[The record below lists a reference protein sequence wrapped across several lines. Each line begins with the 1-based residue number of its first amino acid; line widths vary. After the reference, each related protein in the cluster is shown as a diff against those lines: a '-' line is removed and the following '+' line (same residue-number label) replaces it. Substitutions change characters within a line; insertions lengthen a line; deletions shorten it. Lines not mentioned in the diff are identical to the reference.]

1 MGCCNEPVTTLTG
14 LPADPTQHV
23 NYERGMVLGVDDF
36 KQEFAYLSG
45 RDQWLAREA
54 LGYGTLSGLRVRFE
68 DAGSDGP
75 RLHVSA
81 GTALTPGGRMIC
93 VGADQ
98 CAILNRWLAKPDNAA
113 LIARML
119 DPSLPPNSP
128 PVITSGAV
136 SLYLTLCYADCQTR
150 PVPIPGEPCRSEDE
164 LMKPSRVADDFRLEL
179 REHAPAQVEEDAL
192 RDFVRWLRAN
202 VSILDTS
209 PPLAADPASWL
220 AGLRGAVQ
228 PWLDAQTMSPP
239 MSPPASF
246 QTLGDYLFDLGSPRL
261 QLAREHQCEF
271 LRIAFG
277 FWISE
282 LRPLWMAMRCHRAQ
296 YPDSD
301 CLLLARVNFQVS
313 WIGGSPSGAWQ
324 IDGSPA
330 SAQIDESARPYL
342 LHLRMLQEWSLCG
355 CDCAGS
361 GSDAAFGGSML
372 SEMFAGPIVPLIS
385 EPPQPPPPLI
395 EFLEAD
401 TTLGDDAKVLIARGG
416 GKLAVTLPPSV
427 PVNAGRQLVIKNADA
442 SSLTLHADAPNGDG
456 IDGLSQLAVK
466 KKKAVTLVADGAG
479 QWYSIAIA

>member
-14 LPADPTQHV
+14 LPADPSQHV

-54 LGYGTLSGLRVRFE
+54 LGYGTLSGLRARWE
-68 DAGSDGP
+68 ESGSDGP

-81 GTALTPGGRMIC
+81 GTALTPGGRLIC

-113 LIARML
+113 LVARML
-119 DPSLPPNSP
+119 DPGLPPNAP
-128 PVITSGAV
+128 PTVTSGAV

-179 REHAPAQVEEDAL
+179 RQHAPVQVEEDAL

-209 PPLAADPASWL
+209 PPLTADPSGWL
-220 AGLRGAVQ
+220 AALSSAVQ
-228 PWLDAQTMSPP
+228 PWLDAQTLSPP
-239 MSPPASF
+239 MSPPASQ

-271 LRIAFG
+271 LRTAFG

-282 LRPLWMAMRCHRAQ
+282 LRPMWMAMRCHRAQ
-296 YPDSD
+296 FPDTD
-301 CLLLARVNFQVS
+301 CLLLGRVELQIVWS
-313 WIGGSPSGAWQ
+313 GGSPSGLWQ
-324 IDGSPA
+324 VDGSPA
-330 SAQIDESARPYL
+330 GVLIDESARPYL
-342 LHLRMLQEWSLCG
+342 AHLRLLQEWTLCG
-355 CDCAGS
+355 CDCAGT
-361 GSDAAFGGSML
+361 GADAGFGGSMA
-372 SEMFAGPIVPLIS
+372 EMFAGPGPAEPL
-385 EPPQPPPPLI
+385 PPSASPV
-395 EFLEAD
+395 EFVDAD
-401 TTLGDDAKVLIARGG
+401 AALGDGARVLIALGG
-416 GKLAVTLPPSV
+416 GKLAIALPASTAA
-427 PVNAGRQLVIKNADA
+427 NAGRQVVFKNADA
-442 SSLTLHADAPNGDG
+442 TSLTLLADVPNGDV
-456 IDGLSQLAVK
+456 IDGVAELAVK
-466 KKKAVTLVADGAG
+466 KKKAVTLVADGVG
-479 QWYSIAIA
+479 QWHSIASI